1 MRVLRVFVLVALVL
15 TITAT
20 PAAAADIR
28 QGNDVIIGPTETV
41 EDDLYAFAGTIAIN
55 GTVHG
60 DVVAAGNNVSVDGS
74 VTGDLIAAANFITI
88 RGQVGGSVR
97 AVGATVFIDGKVGGD
112 VFGAGNEI
120 TVSGKGQVGRDAV
133 LAGNT
138 VTLGGQIGRNVQA
151 GSRAVTLDGHV
162 GGSVT
167 AQVQSLSLTSGAAI
181 DGSLSYTSPTE
192 ASVPSGAVVRGTTT
206 RSTPPPGPVQP
217 VQGPAAIAIDWLRG
231 LVGLLVLGL
240 FLVFFF
246 PSFSR
251 RSGEALVRSPF
262 LTLAIG
268 ALVLIGLPILAVVIF
283 VLGAIVGGWW
293 LGLVALAFY
302 FAAIAVSVPVA
313 ALGLGASI
321 MRITGRPSHVVL
333 ALLVGLIVLLLIG
346 LVPILGPLVTF
357 LAVLF
362 GLGATAMAVAG
373 GRQPEPAAA

>member
-1 MRVLRVFVLVALVL
+1 MRVLRVLLLVVLVL
-15 TITAT
+15 TLTAT

-28 QGNDVIIGPTETV
+28 QGNEVIIGTGETV
-41 EDDLYAFAGTIAIN
+41 EDDLYAFAGTVAIN
-55 GTVHG
+55 GTVRG
-60 DVVAAGNNVSVDGS
+60 DVVAVGNNVSVDGS

-88 RGQVGGSVR
+88 RGQVAGSVR
-97 AVGATVFIDGKVGGD
+97 AAGATVFIDGKVGGD

-120 TVSGKGQVGRDAV
+120 TVSANGQVGRDAIV
-133 LAGNT
+133 AGNT
-138 VTLGGQIGRNVQA
+138 VTLGGQVARNVQA
-151 GSRAVTLDGHV
+151 GSRAVTVDGRV
-162 GGSVT
+162 GGNVR
-167 AQVQSLSLTSGAAI
+167 AQVESLRLTQRAAI
-181 DGSLSYTSPTE
+181 DGSLSYTSANE
-192 ASVPSGAVVRGTTT
+192 ASIESGAVVRGPTA

-240 FLVFFF
+240 FIVFFF
-246 PSFSR
+246 PAFAR
-251 RSGEALVRSPF
+251 RSGEALVRSPL

-268 ALVLIGLPILAVVIF
+268 ALVLIGLPILAVALF

-321 MRITGRPSHVVL
+321 MRITGRPSHVVI
-333 ALLVGLIVLLLIG
+333 ALVVGLIVLLLIG
-346 LVPILGPLVTF
+346 LVPILGGIVILIAC
-357 LAVLF
+357 LL

-373 GRQPEPAAA
+373 GRQTEPAAA

>member
-1 MRVLRVFVLVALVL
+1 
-15 TITAT
+15 
-20 PAAAADIR
+20 
-28 QGNDVIIGPTETV
+28 
-41 EDDLYAFAGTIAIN
+41 
-55 GTVHG
+55 
-60 DVVAAGNNVSVDGS
+60 
-74 VTGDLIAAANFITI
+74 
-88 RGQVGGSVR
+88 
-97 AVGATVFIDGKVGGD
+97 
-112 VFGAGNEI
+112 
-120 TVSGKGQVGRDAV
+120 
-133 LAGNT
+133 
-138 VTLGGQIGRNVQA
+138 
-151 GSRAVTLDGHV
+151 
-162 GGSVT
+162 
-167 AQVQSLSLTSGAAI
+167 
-181 DGSLSYTSPTE
+181 
-192 ASVPSGAVVRGTTT
+192 
-206 RSTPPPGPVQP
+206 
-217 VQGPAAIAIDWLRG
+217 
-231 LVGLLVLGL
+231 VLGL

-262 LTLAIG
+262 MTLAIG

-283 VLGAIVGGWW
+283 VLGTIVGGWW

-346 LVPILGPLVTF
+346 LVPILGPLVIF

>member
-1 MRVLRVFVLVALVL
+1 MRVLRVLLLVALLL
-15 TITAT
+15 TLAST

-28 QGNDVIIGPTETV
+28 QGTEVTIGTTETV
-41 EDDLYAFAGTIAIN
+41 EDDLYAFGQTIAIN
-55 GTVHG
+55 GTVRG
-60 DVVAAGNNVSVDGS
+60 DVVAAGNNVSVDGT
-74 VTGDLIAAANFITI
+74 VTGNLIAAANFVTI

-97 AVGATVFIDGKVGGD
+97 AAGATVFIDGKVGGD

-120 TVSGKGQVGRDAV
+120 TVSANGQVGRDV
-133 LAGNT
+133 IVAGNM
-138 VTLGGQIGRNVQA
+138 VTLGGQIGRHVQA
-151 GSRAVTLDGHV
+151 GSRAMTVDGRV
-162 GGSVT
+162 GGNVT
-167 AQVQSLSLTSGAAI
+167 AQVESLRLTQRAAI

-192 ASVPSGAVVRGTTT
+192 ASVDKSAVVKGTTT
-206 RSTPPPGPVQP
+206 RTAPPPSPGQP

-240 FLVFFF
+240 FIVFFF
-246 PSFSR
+246 PAFAR

-268 ALVLIGLPILAVVIF
+268 ALVLICLPILAFVIF
-283 VLGAIVGGWW
+283 FLGAIVGGWW

-302 FAAIAVSVPVA
+302 FAGIAVSVPVA

-333 ALLVGLIVLLLIG
+333 ALIVGLIVLLLVG
-346 LVPILGPLVTF
+346 LVPILGGIVIF

-362 GLGATAMAVAG
+362 GLGATTMAVAG